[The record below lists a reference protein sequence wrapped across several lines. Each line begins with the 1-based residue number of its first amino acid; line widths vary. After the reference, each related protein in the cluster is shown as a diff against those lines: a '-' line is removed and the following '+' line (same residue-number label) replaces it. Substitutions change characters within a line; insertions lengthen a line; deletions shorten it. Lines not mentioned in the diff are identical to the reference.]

1 MPGAGFT
8 EPPYGKAPS
17 ERPALK
23 PYWGKPAVRNFR
35 GDDGNVGIMRS
46 PVRAIVLPG
55 NLLVRIW
62 RGAGTG
68 NLPAYSTKPFFASSP
83 W

>member
-55 NLLVRIW
+55 KSPGPDLA
-62 RGAGTG
+62 RGRDG
-68 NLPAYSTKPFFASSP
+68 
-83 W
+83 